1 MFRWEPVCA
10 QIASI
15 NSLAVD
21 PFGPSSDILVLESV
35 PGEALVVPGGAW
47 LLRASFQHDGA
58 DLRLVGA
65 DGAVVLIRGYF
76 ALETPPD
83 LLTEGGSQI
92 PADLAFKLAG
102 PQAPGQLAQAF
113 GGDAFGETAVDLA
126 QAVSEPIGQ
135 VETSSGSVSAVR
147 VDGTR
152 VTLGE
157 GDQLFQ
163 GDVIETGPGAALG
176 IIFVDDTTF
185 AMGEDGRAVLDEF
198 VFNADTGDGTFNMS
212 LVQGAFTFVSG
223 QIAKSGIDAMAVR
236 TPVATIGV
244 RGTHPVFGAA
254 AEGEQNTYALLP
266 TPNGP
271 PGSIIITN
279 LAGDPPV
286 ELSTIGATLVMTS
299 GFEPLPQPEFRS
311 VEQIEAQFQNVVTT
325 YTTVSS
331 GRSGGNDDNDGDGDD
346 GGGGQNGD
354 GEGEEGDGEEGDSED
369 GDGEEGE
376 GEDGEGEEEVGEEEQ
391 LADGEEGDGDA
402 DGDGPADGD
411 GDADGDGTAGGD
423 GDGTAGGDTQL
434 ADGGDGQDDDGA
446 PDGQPPDGQTPDGPQ
461 GGDPFGGNP
470 FGSDPFGG
478 DPFSGDPFGGDPFG
492 GDPLLGGANDDPFGD
507 DPFGND
513 PMIHSATI
521 HSATI
526 R

>member
-1 MFRWEPVCA
+1 MNT

-92 PADLAFKLAG
+92 PADLALKLAG

-254 AEGEQNTYALLP
+254 AEGEENTYALLP
-266 TPNGP
+266 TPGGP
-271 PGSIIITN
+271 TGSIVVTN

-299 GFEPLPQPEFRS
+299 GFAPLPQPEIRS
-311 VEQIEAQFQNVVTT
+311 VEQIEAQFQNVMTT
-325 YTTVSS
+325 YTAVSA
-331 GRSGGNDDNDGDGDD
+331 GRSGGSDDDDD
-346 GGGGQNGD
+346 GSSAGSSGGSQNGD
-354 GEGEEGDGEEGDSED
+354 GDGEEGDGEEV
-369 GDGEEGE
+369 DGEEGGGAE
-376 GEDGEGEEEVGEEEQ
+376 GEGEGEGEEGEWTHPGKVE
-391 LADGEEGDGDA
+391 
-402 DGDGPADGD
+402 
-411 GDADGDGTAGGD
+411 
-423 GDGTAGGDTQL
+423 
-434 ADGGDGQDDDGA
+434 A
-446 PDGQPPDGQTPDGPQ
+446 PYTVCI
-461 GGDPFGGNP
+461 
-470 FGSDPFGG
+470 
-478 DPFSGDPFGGDPFG
+478 
-492 GDPLLGGANDDPFGD
+492 A
-507 DPFGND
+507 
-513 PMIHSATI
+513 SASNLTGLVK
-521 HSATI
+521 SSVECRRTGL
-526 R
+526 